1 MRFLTSTVHTVG
13 LLKRMFLFLDV
24 ENVEITKKKEVVTT
38 ENTLGLNHGSEA
50 SLKAILLKLI
60 YLSSGLLMA
69 MLMDSEVIYPSAMLK
84 KVQLLTLLLMVV
96 KLERAKVKN
105 LQENAS
111 KSQIIL
117 REILLAPISTFQWL
131 TGKLGD
137 VVKDLVITNGTWLSG
152 WKMT

>member
-1 MRFLTSTVHTVG
+1 MHTAG

-24 ENVEITKKKEVVTT
+24 ENVEITKQKEVVTT
-38 ENTLGLNHGSEA
+38 ENTLGLNHGSEV

-69 MLMDSEVIYPSAMLK
+69 MLMDSEATYPSATLK
-84 KVQLLTLLLMVV
+84 KVQLLTLLPMAV
-96 KLERAKVKN
+96 KLERARVMN
-105 LQENAS
+105 LLANAS
-111 KSQIIL
+111 KSQITL
-117 REILLAPISTFQWL
+117 REILLAPTSTFQWL
-131 TGKLGD
+131 TGRLGD